1 MSTSAI
7 SSISMHQKLDVYFG
21 VRHHELR
28 KLEQALESGDLANA
42 QQDYADIRNLGQRGP
57 FPSGNAFWN
66 SDRQQD
72 FEAIGSALQSGDLAG
87 AQQAFQQLTST
98 FKHKD
103 PSTHQPTEVA
113 SGGDPA
119 SGTAATARSVNINA

>member
-7 SSISMHQKLDVYFG
+7 SSVSMHQKLDVYFG

-28 KLEQALESGDLANA
+28 KLEQALESGDLATA
-42 QQDYADIRNLGQRGP
+42 QQDFADIQKLGQRGP

-66 SDRQQD
+66 SNRQQD
-72 FEAIGSALQSGDLAG
+72 FEAIGSALQSGDLVA

-98 FKHKD
+98 FKHID
-103 PSTHQPTEVA
+103 PSAPQPAPMV

-119 SGTAATARSVNINA
+119 SGTAATTGTVNVTA